1 MDLKQFR
8 LYRRNGAKFPA
19 RLRTYPVMKRHN
31 LLGVVMIINDLSEED
46 ATREHINIL
55 QKLAFLGE
63 ITSIFAHEV
72 RNPINNI
79 STGMD
84 LISLSL
90 PENDQNQDT
99 IARIRQD
106 CDRMDE
112 LMNSILTY
120 SRSEQYEMEDV
131 RLNLLL
137 ERLITRMKPRL
148 AGFQIETNV
157 QIAQDCPAVKGNP
170 RALEQVLINLINN
183 AGQAMKDGGGKLAI
197 KLKTVNHNN
206 QTSVEVSVADT
217 GPGIPE
223 DLQEKIFEPF
233 FTTERGGTGLG
244 LAISK
249 RIIDSHYGEI
259 ELESFPGGSVFTI
272 SLPATENNDM
282 HINTNPFR

>member
-1 MDLKQFR
+1 
-8 LYRRNGAKFPA
+8 
-19 RLRTYPVMKRHN
+19 MKRQN
-31 LLGVVMIINDLSEED
+31 ILGAVMIINDLSEEY
-46 ATREHINIL
+46 ATREQINIL

-84 LISLSL
+84 LISLTL

-183 AGQAMKDGGGKLAI
+183 AGQAMKDNGGKLAV
-197 KLKTVNHNN
+197 KLKTVSHNS

-272 SLPATENNDM
+272 ILPAAENNGKV
-282 HINTNPFR
+282 INTNPIR